1 MTWMVTISY
10 LHCQSVRLRLAGH
23 CQFDVVQYYVVTAVR
38 LLHTAVVFRMQSFNF
53 ILLQTKPNE
62 VLAIGHLAHR
72 GSLLRRLYPQGS
84 FECEL
89 IMGKFGTKLYVRCC
103 S

>member
-1 MTWMVTISY
+1 MNY
-10 LHCQSVRLRLAGH
+10 LIIINLNA
-23 CQFDVVQYYVVTAVR
+23 
-38 LLHTAVVFRMQSFNF
+38 
-53 ILLQTKPNE
+53 LLQTKPNE

-89 IMGKFGTKLYVRCC
+89 IMGKFILTKVCYGNVH
-103 S
+103 